1 MEPKVKRTKTPQQAT
16 TALMNL
22 CARAERSS
30 GDALRLMRGW
40 GVSDADARE
49 VLARLQRERFIDDS
63 RYAAA
68 FVRDKMRLAG
78 WGAYKVATALRAKGV
93 SRDIIEEALREVGD
107 DEVRERLITLL
118 MRRAR
123 RLRGVRRP
131 ILGPSCCALQ
141 QAVATTTLL
150 LANVWNALLRPMM
163 WSRCFNLTNA
173 LFVGEVPL

>member
-93 SRDIIEEALREVGD
+93 ARDIIEEALREVGD
-107 DEVRERLITLL
+107 DEVRERLVTLL
-118 MRRAR
+118 MRRAKTVK
-123 RLRGVRRP
+123 G
-131 ILGPSCCALQ
+131 SS
-141 QAVATTTLL
+141 VADIR
-150 LANVWNALLRPMM
+150 AKLLRFAASRGYDYSLARKCVERVVEADDVEPM
-163 WSRCFNLTNA
+163 F
-173 LFVGEVPL
+173 